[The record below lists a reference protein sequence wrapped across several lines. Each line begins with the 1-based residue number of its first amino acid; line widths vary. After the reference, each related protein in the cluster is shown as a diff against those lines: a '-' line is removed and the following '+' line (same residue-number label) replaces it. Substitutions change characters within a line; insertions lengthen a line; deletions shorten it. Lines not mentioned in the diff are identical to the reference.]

1 MAKKKSLKERFDVIK
16 KEIKG
21 MDYTDLLIIEEVL
34 PEFINE
40 QKAKKA
46 EKGIEELQKQKDA
59 LDNESF
65 KIKNQIEDLQRIVEQ
80 EKQEREEK
88 KKAKKGKK

>member
-16 KEIKG
+16 KEIRG

-34 PEFINE
+34 PEFIDE
-40 QKAKKA
+40 VKAKKA
-46 EKGIEELQKQKDA
+46 EKGIEELQKQKDDI
-59 LDNESF
+59 DNESF
-65 KIKNQIEDLQRIVEQ
+65 KIKTQIENLQIVVEQ
-80 EKQEREEK
+80 QKQQQEEK

>member
-16 KEIKG
+16 KEIRG

-65 KIKNQIEDLQRIVEQ
+65 KIKMQIEDLQRIVEQ

>member
-1 MAKKKSLKERFDVIK
+1 
-16 KEIKG
+16 

-46 EKGIEELQKQKDA
+46 AKGIEELQKQKDA

-80 EKQEREEK
+80 DKQEREEK

>member
-16 KEIKG
+16 KEIRG

-34 PEFINE
+34 PEFIDE
-40 QKAKKA
+40 VMAKKA
-46 EKGIEELQKQKDA
+46 AKGIEELQKQKDS

-65 KIKNQIEDLQRIVEQ
+65 KIQMQIESLQRIVEQ
-80 EKQEREEK
+80 DKQKREEK

>member
-16 KEIKG
+16 KEIRG

-34 PEFINE
+34 PEFIDE
-40 QKAKKA
+40 MKAKKA
-46 EKGIEELQKQKDA
+46 AKGIEELQKQKDA

-80 EKQEREEK
+80 DKQEREEK

>member
-16 KEIKG
+16 KEIRG

-46 EKGIEELQKQKDA
+46 AKGIEELQKQKDA

-80 EKQEREEK
+80 DKQEREEK

>member
-16 KEIKG
+16 KEIRG

-34 PEFINE
+34 PEFIDE
-40 QKAKKA
+40 VKAKKA
-46 EKGIEELQKQKDA
+46 AKGIEELQKQKDS

-65 KIKNQIEDLQRIVEQ
+65 KIQMQIESLQRIVEQ
-80 EKQEREEK
+80 DKQKREEK
-88 KKAKKGKK
+88 KKAKKDNK

>member
-16 KEIKG
+16 KEIRG

-34 PEFINE
+34 PEFIDE

-46 EKGIEELQKQKDA
+46 AKGIEELKKQKEG

-65 KIKNQIEDLQRIVEQ
+65 RIQNQIEDLQRIIE
-80 EKQEREEK
+80 EEEK
-88 KKAKKGKK
+88 RRKAKKGKK

>member
-16 KEIKG
+16 KEIRG

-34 PEFINE
+34 PEFIDE
-40 QKAKKA
+40 VKAKKA
-46 EKGIEELQKQKDA
+46 AKGIEELQKQKDS

-65 KIKNQIEDLQRIVEQ
+65 KIQMQIESLQRIVEQ
-80 EKQEREEK
+80 DKQEREEK

>member
-1 MAKKKSLKERFDVIK
+1 MAKKKSLNERFDVIK
-16 KEIKG
+16 KEIRG

-46 EKGIEELQKQKDA
+46 AKGIEELQKQKDA

-65 KIKNQIEDLQRIVEQ
+65 KIQMQIESLQRIVEQ
-80 EKQEREEK
+80 DKQEREEK